1 MFTVEIPMQVGQKL
15 LPSIVTQSAIHPY
28 TSGAVTRID
37 RCSTRSCRHQYA
49 SIHKV
54 PFTAYS
60 IWEYVS
66 LQWTESS
73 RSTDSHV
80 IGATCHGQTDQCAK
94 RMVCCRHRKSTH
106 HPYLKQWLSSWVF
119 PKNCK
124 RVECSATPIVV
135 YLHTVESTHVCST
148 CNNSPGYSSGW
159 LGSRVVS
166 MLDSG
171 IVRPGFK
178 SQLRHCRLT
187 VLGKLFTPIVPVFT
201 KQRSW

>member
-1 MFTVEIPMQVGQKL
+1 MFTVEIPMQLGQKL

-60 IWEYVS
+60 IREYVN

-80 IGATCHGQTDQCAK
+80 IGATCDGQTDQCAADIA
-94 RMVCCRHRKSTH
+94 S
-106 HPYLKQWLSSWVF
+106 PLII
-119 PKNCK
+119 
-124 RVECSATPIVV
+124 PISNSD
-135 YLHTVESTHVCST
+135 YLHGFFQRTVREW
-148 CNNSPGYSSGW
+148 N
-159 LGSRVVS
+159 
-166 MLDSG
+166 
-171 IVRPGFK
+171 
-178 SQLRHCRLT
+178 
-187 VLGKLFTPIVPVFT
+187 VLPL
-201 KQRSW
+201 Q